1 MRVAVPLF
9 GTRVA
14 PRFDSGAVL
23 LLAELGDGKVLSSR
37 QIADATTHPLRR
49 VARLRELGVDA
60 VVCGAVTGFVVRLLT
75 ANGIRVFGWVFA
87 EAAEALGAWRGPTTR
102 GLWRGRPSVAWVN
115 THATDLEGDTRCH
128 EAMAQA
134 PPEAAGQAQDAA
146 EAAVWARAQEG
157 AVVL

>member
-1 MRVAVPLF
+1 MRVAIPLF

-14 PRFDSGAVL
+14 PRFDSGSAL
-23 LLAELGDGKVLSSR
+23 LLADLADGKVLSSR

-87 EAAEALGAWRGPTTR
+87 EATEALGALAQGKLPPAGAGGARAG
-102 GLWRGRPSVAWVN
+102 RGRGRAF
-115 THATDLEGDTRCH
+115 DD
-128 EAMAQA
+128 
-134 PPEAAGQAQDAA
+134 GQ
-146 EAAVWARAQEG
+146 RKP
-157 AVVL
+157 

>member
-14 PRFDSGAVL
+14 PRFDSGGVL

-87 EAAEALGAWRGPTTR
+87 EAAEALGALALGKLPPAGAGGMRAG
-102 GLWRGRPSVAWVN
+102 RGR
-115 THATDLEGDTRCH
+115 GR
-128 EAMAQA
+128 QRRGGGRGG
-134 PPEAAGQAQDAA
+134 PP
-146 EAAVWARAQEG
+146 WPR
-157 AVVL
+157 